1 MRRLFAV
8 LLCLSSVFAASN
20 AFAGRIFGD
29 IKIDGK
35 PLPAGVPVE
44 IAVLKEG
51 AKGKPPRADSTA
63 TDKFGA
69 YKLAVKEKGKCQ
81 LSIVYEKQ
89 PLSLEVFS
97 YNEPTRYDLLIE
109 KKEGKLTL
117 RRK

>member
-1 MRRLFAV
+1 MRRLVTASLT
-8 LLCLSSVFAASN
+8 LLALCTASS

-44 IAVLKEG
+44 IAVVKED
-51 AKGKPPRADSTA
+51 AKGKPPRADSTS
-63 TDKFGA
+63 TDKFGS

-81 LSIVYEKQ
+81 LKVTYEKQ
-89 PLSLEVFS
+89 ALVLEVFS
-97 YNEPTRYDLLIE
+97 YGEPTRYDLVVE
-109 KKEGKLTL
+109 KKDGKLSI